1 MVECAEGQRWNFESR
16 DLFLGAKLLEP
27 ERRLRFVAQSNEQ
40 SNALVL
46 QAPEHVGNDSRRW
59 GVQPL
64 HVGDRDQEWARACE
78 RANSADGP
86 QGSLVRL
93 NAMVDACLTA
103 QQRNLE
109 RVLLR
114 PR

>member
-16 DLFLGAKLLEP
+16 DLSIGAKLLEP
-27 ERRLRFVAQSNEQ
+27 ERRLRIVAQSNEQ

-46 QAPEHVGNDSRRW
+46 QAPDHVGDDSCRW

-64 HVGDRDQEWARACE
+64 HVVDCDQEWTRACE
-78 RANSADGP
+78 RANGPDGP
-86 QGSLVRL
+86 HGSLARL
-93 NAMVDACLTA
+93 NAIVDDCLTA
-103 QQRNLE
+103 EQRNLE

-114 PR
+114 RR